1 MSQPPIPTQADVDL
15 LAAFVET
22 ASELRSEPFFDSHEN
37 SRYSQQGEKL
47 IVMQMG
53 DRFHFRSALI
63 PFRRI
68 WRKGE
73 DTYYEDILKLMERLL
88 TDANTKRFIAYI
100 RAEHSKLE
108 NDPSFPPH
116 VSLSGKEIVD
126 GWLYSVF
133 IHTNLHRKSRDPTR
147 GFDRHT
153 FENYLQQFGH
163 AWLEYA
169 FRHSVRTAGW
179 LYFQILDTLAT
190 PLLNEWA
197 ATFGKKPSFR
207 MLSAFGNSVREKGPD
222 GTIIIRKAS
231 SFYGVDETLIQKLYR
246 LLQRFS
252 LLRDTLKDLEMEPEE
267 LLKAVVGSKTVK
279 QVIEKAGWEMHLAE
293 HFKPTDE
300 FSAHR
305 QYFDP
310 QTQTQGN
317 MWFNR
322 ERVMIVT
329 KNTLR
334 IWSRDFSRLKDLL

>member
-1 MSQPPIPTQADVDL
+1 MSQPPIPTQSEVDL

-22 ASELRSEPFFDSHEN
+22 ANELRSEPFFDLHEN
-37 SRYSQQGEKL
+37 TSYSQQSDKL
-47 IVMQMG
+47 IVMRMG

-63 PFRRI
+63 PFRRL
-68 WRKGE
+68 WRNGE
-73 DTYYEDILKLMERLL
+73 DTYYEDILKLLERFP
-88 TDANTKRFIAYI
+88 TDANTKRFIASV
-100 RAEHSKLE
+100 RAEHAKVE
-108 NDPSFPPH
+108 NDPSSPPR
-116 VSLSGKEIVD
+116 VSLPGKQLVD

-133 IHTNLHRKSRDPTR
+133 IHTNLHRKTRDPNR

-190 PLLNEWA
+190 PLLDEWE

-207 MLSAFGNSVREKGPD
+207 MVSAFGNSVREKSPD

-231 SFYGVDETLIQKLYR
+231 SFYGVDETLIQELYR

-252 LLRDTLKDLEMEPEE
+252 LLRDTLKGLEMEPEE
-267 LLKAVVGSKTVK
+267 LLKVVVGSKTVK

-300 FSAHR
+300 FSANH

-310 QTQTQGN
+310 QTKTLGN
-317 MWFNR
+317 MSFSR